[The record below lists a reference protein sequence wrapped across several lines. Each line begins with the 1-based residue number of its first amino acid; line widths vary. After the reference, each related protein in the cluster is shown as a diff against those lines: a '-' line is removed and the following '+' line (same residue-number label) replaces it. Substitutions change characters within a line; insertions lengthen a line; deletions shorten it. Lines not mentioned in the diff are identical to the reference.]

1 MRAGY
6 SLYVQNAGDW
16 DRFEAQERGE
26 DVSGKPVRPDND
38 IWREELQL
46 VHQVE
51 DLGFDALWCVEHHFT
66 PYTMVPNPLQL
77 LSYMAGA
84 TKRMDMGTMVVVLPW
99 HDPIR
104 VVEEL
109 IMLDTFL
116 GPDRD
121 VRMAVGRG
129 LGRREFGGFGIHMD
143 ESRPRFQEAVDII
156 KLGLLED
163 RFSYDGQFFKIPET
177 TIRPRPRDGQR
188 ILDNMHC
195 AWGSMESM
203 EIAAANGLKP
213 VVIPSKS
220 YKEYEPELERYTE
233 LRREQGLPPVGPVV
247 AVHAYCAET
256 EEAAYEGAKRHL
268 DKYGDTVNRH
278 YEFSGGHLAEL
289 KSYQHYAEKYKKA
302 QETGAVQTGNVF
314 LDEHI
319 WGTPEM
325 CIEKLERLRELMH
338 ASSELVFMMKF
349 GEMSY
354 AEAED
359 SVQLFGREVLPAVH
373 AMPDAVLA

>member
-6 SLYVQNAGDW
+6 SMYVQNAGDW

-26 DVSGKPVRPDND
+26 DVPGAPLVPDAD
-38 IWREELQL
+38 LWRGEIELARR
-46 VHQVE
+46 VE
-51 DLGFDALWCVEHHFT
+51 DIGFDSLWCVEHHFT
-66 PYTMVPNPLQL
+66 PYTLVPNPLQTL
-77 LSYMAGA
+77 TYFAGV
-84 TKRMDMGTMVVVLPW
+84 TQRMDMGTMVVVLPW

-121 VRMAVGRG
+121 IRMAVGRG
-129 LGRREFGGFGIHMD
+129 LGRREFGGFGIDMD
-143 ESRPRFQEAVDII
+143 ESRPRFQEAIDII
-156 KLGLLED
+156 KLGLVED

-188 ILDNMHC
+188 ILENLHC
-195 AWGSMESM
+195 AWGSLGSM
-203 EIAAANGLKP
+203 EIAARNGLKP

-220 YKEYEPELERYTE
+220 YKEYEPELARYDE
-233 LRREQGLPPVGPVV
+233 LRAERGDAPARPIV

-256 EEAAYEGAKRHL
+256 EEKAYAGAKRHL
-268 DKYGDTVNRH
+268 DKYGDTVGRH
-278 YEFSGGHLAEL
+278 YEFGAGHLADL

-302 QETGAVQTGNVF
+302 QETGTVQTGNVF

-319 WGTPEM
+319 WGTPEV
-325 CIEKLERLRELMH
+325 CIEKIDRLRKQMH
-338 ASSELVFMMKF
+338 ASDEIVFMMKF
-349 GEMSY
+349 GEMSF
-354 AEAED
+354 AEAQD
-359 SVQLFGREVLPAVH
+359 SVELFGRDVLPAVH
-373 AMPDAVLA
+373 EMPVEALV